1 MTTKATS
8 SKSTT
13 TAATLTKSSTTTA
26 TISTT
31 AAATKIPAKQPQSS
45 SGGGGCS
52 VEQADPPDCDLFAE
66 EACGTILFG
75 TTANVT
81 LVCPV
86 LCGSCLHAGNSST
99 DGSNAAGGSI
109 SVPPTELQKTSSST
123 STIVGV
129 MVTLVLVVAVVGFIL
144 SRQNHHA
151 TGGGGIP
158 HLVGQNGGVRGA
170 VPQIYHNRMY
180 NFDTSPSE
188 VYLQPNA
195 LQPAW
200 YDSQPGR
207 RSTISATE
215 AGIVYAIPL
224 DLQDDAG
231 SGSTAD
237 TNGYAMPLANY
248 AVVGTNSS
256 SSTTTNGIVYAI
268 PVDLQDD
275 AGSGSTADTNSY
287 AMPLANYAVVGT
299 GSSATT
305 NGGGGGGGNHEYA
318 IPEARSK
325 AAPLLPLDL
334 DGYVVDDTVPAG
346 AGAAPGGVVYGSS
359 NENAARLATNST
371 YA

>member
-1 MTTKATS
+1 MLQATTIPIT
-8 SKSTT
+8 TT
-13 TAATLTKSSTTTA
+13 TAIATTPASGCPAGTNLVTEYPPVQKCNWFYGDGGCWSEGCDCEGPSQVCSSSYYA
-26 TISTT
+26 ESN
-31 AAATKIPAKQPQSS
+31 AKQPQSS

-66 EACGTILFG
+66 EACGTIL
-75 TTANVT
+75 
-81 LVCPV
+81 
-86 LCGSCLHAGNSST
+86 
-99 DGSNAAGGSI
+99 
-109 SVPPTELQKTSSST
+109 
-123 STIVGV
+123 
-129 MVTLVLVVAVVGFIL
+129 
-144 SRQNHHA
+144 
-151 TGGGGIP
+151 
-158 HLVGQNGGVRGA
+158 
-170 VPQIYHNRMY
+170 
-180 NFDTSPSE
+180 E

-256 SSTTTNGIVYAI
+256 TTTTTNGIVYAI